1 MVALELSLI
10 SVVAHVLQQVGFVH
24 KTLSTNTTNVRPHI
38 AVSLHFVRFQIPRL
52 VEVLAA
58 LLALERFFLLRNV
71 M

>member
-10 SVVAHVLQQVGFVH
+10 SVIVHVLQQVGFVH

-38 AVSLHFVRFQIPRL
+38 AVSLHFVRFQIACL

-58 LLALERFFLLRNV
+58 LLALERFFLLHKV

>member
-10 SVVAHVLQQVGFVH
+10 GVVAHVLQQVGFVH
-24 KTLSTNTTNVRPHI
+24 KTLSTNTTNVGPDI

>member
-10 SVVAHVLQQVGFVH
+10 SVVAHVLQQVGFVY
-24 KTLSTNTTNVRPHI
+24 KTLSTNTTNVGPHI

-58 LLALERFFLLRNV
+58 LLALERFFLLHKV